1 MLNVSATISNLG
13 SVEMLCNFGIFH
25 LPCDKLHEKFHLSIC
40 TGGDCNMF
48 RLFIIA
54 IFREHW
60 RTKDNLQLL
69 IYKQYFL
76 HNFLQIGYIYL
87 RGIYLPTDLP
97 IYLCCK
103 PVLKIRV
110 DSVMRARS
118 YYLRQITFLLTYS
131 QTCSPHTEFKLI
143 STSFQKI
150 QTYEMGQW
158 LSSVCLPPFKNQV
171 CGPVRY
177 LHYITILSYNKVYS
191 PPINPTLRLYL
202 GVS

>member
-1 MLNVSATISNLG
+1 VALLLPRSANICYYISLKNLLFKSVFIFSMLNVSATISNLG

-76 HNFLQIGYIYL
+76 HNFFTDRLYL
-87 RGIYLPTDLP
+87 STRYLPTYRPTYLP
-97 IYLCCK
+97 
-103 PVLKIRV
+103 
-110 DSVMRARS
+110 
-118 YYLRQITFLLTYS
+118 LL
-131 QTCSPHTEFKLI
+131 
-143 STSFQKI
+143 
-150 QTYEMGQW
+150 
-158 LSSVCLPPFKNQV
+158 
-171 CGPVRY
+171 
-177 LHYITILSYNKVYS
+177 
-191 PPINPTLRLYL
+191 
-202 GVS
+202 